1 MIRRPAR
8 KETMMLLSLALAVA
22 APAAAQDFQ
31 STQMLDTV
39 VAQFTGKPL
48 GEQGGARAPVDKR
61 LKLQSCP
68 APQLEWHSAA
78 KDAVVVRCMAP
89 AWRIFVPVN
98 AVPQP
103 RAASVVAAPAVPA
116 RAAPVIRRGDPITV
130 EAGSPGFSITRDGIA
145 MGDAAAGARL
155 LVKVDDKKPPIQAV
169 AVESGRARLP
179 GSAD

>member
-8 KETMMLLSLALAVA
+8 KETMMLLSLALAAA

-31 STQMLDTV
+31 STQVLDTV

-61 LKLQSCP
+61 LKLQACA
-68 APQLEWHSAA
+68 APQLEWHNAA

-103 RAASVVAAPAVPA
+103 KAAPVAVASAPV

-130 EAGSPGFSITRDGIA
+130 EAGSAGFSITRDGVA

-155 LVKVDDKKPPIQAV
+155 LVRVDERKPPIQAV
-169 AVESGRARLP
+169 AIESGRARLP
-179 GSAD
+179 GSAE